1 MKIIM
6 LLSFIFVLSLST
18 VILAQEAR
26 VTSKTSNKEQKSTE
40 LTDLPQ
46 SPVVTRLTTDAQDE
60 NLKGKVKKVVEEIK
74 FLSGNWV
81 QYGRYLSE
89 VTYFNELGALIRNEG
104 YIKGEQ
110 YFINVYGYING
121 KRVSK
126 DIPVKKSPKLG
137 SGSDSMGN
145 DNDVVESEI
154 LTEPDNRYTYNYTYK
169 YENGKQIEM
178 QMLFNTGKKGMRH
191 TKKYSKNT
199 VEKIAYTESGIVNV
213 RDIITLDDFGN
224 EIEQVNYVNSLLPN
238 KYGYKYVFD
247 KQGNWIKQIKSKE
260 VTKDGKSYFQPLY
273 ETYRTITYY

>member
-1 MKIIM
+1 M
-6 LLSFIFVLSLST
+6 SLST
-18 VILAQEAR
+18 VVFAQETR
-26 VTSKTSNKEQKSTE
+26 VTSKNSNKAKKNTE

-46 SPVVTRLTTDAQDE
+46 SPVVIKLTTDAQDKSF
-60 NLKGKVKKVVEEIK
+60 KGKVKKVVEEIK
-74 FLSGNWV
+74 FLSGYWV

-89 VTYFNELGALIRNEG
+89 VTYFDEFGAFIRDEG

-110 YFINVYGYING
+110 YFINVYGYIDG

-126 DIPVKKSPKLG
+126 GVPVEKSPKLG
-137 SGSDSMGN
+137 SGSVSM
-145 DNDVVESEI
+145 DYDIDVVESQI
-154 LTEPDNRYTYNYTYK
+154 LTKPDNRYTYSYTYK

-178 QMLFNTGKKGMRH
+178 QMLFNTGKKGMRY
-191 TKKYSKNT
+191 TKKYSKNM
-199 VEKIAYTESGIVNV
+199 VEKIAYTESERVNV

-238 KYGYKYVFD
+238 KYKYKYIFD

-260 VTKDGKSYFQPLY
+260 VTEDGKSYFQPLY

>member
-1 MKIIM
+1 MKIRM
-6 LLSFIFVLSLST
+6 LLSFILVLSLST
-18 VILAQEAR
+18 VILAQETR

-46 SPVVTRLTTDAQDE
+46 SPAVTRLTTDAQDE

-89 VTYFNELGALIRNEG
+89 VTYFNEFGAFIRNEG

-126 DIPVKKSPKLG
+126 DVPVKKSPKLG
-137 SGSDSMGN
+137 SGSVSAD
-145 DNDVVESEI
+145 DDDDAVESQI
-154 LTEPDNRYTYNYTYK
+154 LTEPDNRYTYSYTYK

-178 QMLFNTGKKGMRH
+178 QMLFNTGKKGMRY
-191 TKKYSKNT
+191 TKKYSKNM
-199 VEKIAYTESGIVNV
+199 VEQIAYTESGRVNV

-224 EIEQVNYVNSLLPN
+224 EIEQVSYVNSLLPN
-238 KYGYKYVFD
+238 KYRYKYVFD
-247 KQGNWIKQIKSKE
+247 KQRNWIKQIKSKE
-260 VTKDGKSYFQPLY
+260 VTEDGKSYFQPLY

>member
-1 MKIIM
+1 MKIRM
-6 LLSFIFVLSLST
+6 LLSFILVLSLST
-18 VILAQEAR
+18 VILAQETR

-46 SPVVTRLTTDAQDE
+46 SPAVTRLTTDAQDE

-89 VTYFNELGALIRNEG
+89 VTYFNEFGAFIRNEG

-126 DIPVKKSPKLG
+126 DVPVKKSPKLG
-137 SGSDSMGN
+137 SGSVSAD
-145 DNDVVESEI
+145 DDDDAVESQI
-154 LTEPDNRYTYNYTYK
+154 LTEPDNRYTYSYTYK

-178 QMLFNTGKKGMRH
+178 QMLFNTGKKGMRY
-191 TKKYSKNT
+191 TKKYSKNM
-199 VEKIAYTESGIVNV
+199 VEQIAYTESGRVNV

-224 EIEQVNYVNSLLPN
+224 EIEQVSYVNSLLPN
-238 KYGYKYVFD
+238 KYRYKYVFD
-247 KQGNWIKQIKSKE
+247 KQRNWIKQIKSKE
-260 VTKDGKSYFQPLY
+260 VTEDGKIIFS
-273 ETYRTITYY
+273 TII